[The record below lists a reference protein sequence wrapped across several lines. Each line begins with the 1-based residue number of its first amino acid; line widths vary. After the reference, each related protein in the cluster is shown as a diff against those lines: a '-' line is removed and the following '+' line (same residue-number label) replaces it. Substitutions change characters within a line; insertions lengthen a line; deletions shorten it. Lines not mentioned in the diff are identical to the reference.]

1 MSKVLGIDLGTTNSV
16 VSILEAGE
24 PKVIA
29 NAEGGRVTPSVIGFS
44 KTGEV
49 LVGEIA
55 RRQAITNPDR
65 TIRSIKREM
74 GTKKSTKIGDKEYS
88 PEQLSAFILQKLK
101 RDAEA
106 YLGTDAKQA
115 VITVPAYFE
124 DAQRQATKDAGKIA
138 GLEVLRIINE
148 PTAAALAYGLDKEK
162 EQKILIFDLGGGTFD
177 VSILQINPD
186 EKVFEVEATSGD
198 NRLGGDDFDERIIKW
213 MVDQF
218 KGQTG
223 IDLSKDKQAMQ
234 RLKEAAEKA
243 KIELSQTTNTS
254 INLPFITVSDEGP
267 QHLDLSLTRAQF
279 EQMTSDLLKKTEGP
293 LKQAIKDSKIDTKDL
308 DHVILVGGST
318 RMPAVQEIVKKIT
331 GKELHKGVNPD
342 EVVANGAA
350 LQAGALAGEI
360 SDDLLLLD
368 VTPLSLGIE
377 TLGGVS
383 TKLIE
388 RNATIPTQKM
398 ETFTTAQD
406 NQTQVEIHVLQGERE
421 MAGANKSL
429 GKFHLMGIP
438 PAARG
443 VPQVEV
449 NFDIDANGIL
459 NVSAKDKATGK
470 EQKITITGST
480 KLGDEEIDKAVK
492 EAESHAEEDRK
503 NKEVADVRNNAD
515 AVLYG
520 TEKSLTEVGDKID
533 KSEKE
538 NIEKAVNDLKEAL
551 KGDDTE
557 KIKTASEALTQ
568 ASHKLA
574 EVLYQQSSEEQQA
587 QGDQPKDGKKSKE
600 QDEETVDAD
609 YEVVDDDK
617 EGKK

>member
-254 INLPFITVSDEGP
+254 INLPFITVNDEGP

-538 NIEKAVNDLKEAL
+538 SIEKAVNDLKEAL

>member
-254 INLPFITVSDEGP
+254 INLPFITVNDEGP